1 MTSQAVIFELAGVRH
16 AIDIIYVH
24 EIIRL
29 TEITPVSDNAE
40 IEGIINLRG
49 KVIPV
54 IKLSRR
60 MGLPEKGSDSETRIV
75 VVEFNGKTVGLIV
88 DRVLEVSSYTAE
100 EVEEI
105 SHIGTVMSYIKC
117 IVKKKKHLWLVI
129 NLSEVA

>member
-1 MTSQAVIFELAGVRH
+1 MTSQAVILELAGVH
-16 AIDIIYVH
+16 YAIDIIYVH

-29 TEITPVSDNAE
+29 TEITPVSDYAE
-40 IEGIINLRG
+40 IEGILNLRG

-60 MGLPEKGSDSETRIV
+60 MGLPEKESDSETRIV

-88 DRVLEVSSYTAE
+88 DRVLEVSSYTNE

-105 SHIGTVMSYIKC
+105 SRLGEVMSFIKC
-117 IVKKKKHLWLVI
+117 IVKKKQQLWLVI
-129 NLSEVA
+129 DLSEVA